1 MDFLVNPYLKN
12 MHSEGTLDKT
22 YLGVKQLKINR
33 TVLQFYIFIMLIDLL
48 FIIKLPDLEY

>member
-1 MDFLVNPYLKN
+1 
-12 MHSEGTLDKT
+12 MHSVGTLDKT

-48 FIIKLPDLEY
+48 FIIKNLTLNIKKESKV